1 MNFEQFF
8 NFVVNAKNHENCKMQ
23 VYLLPFIK
31 VGNV

>member
-1 MNFEQFF
+1 MQ
-8 NFVVNAKNHENCKMQ
+8 KKHENCKTQ